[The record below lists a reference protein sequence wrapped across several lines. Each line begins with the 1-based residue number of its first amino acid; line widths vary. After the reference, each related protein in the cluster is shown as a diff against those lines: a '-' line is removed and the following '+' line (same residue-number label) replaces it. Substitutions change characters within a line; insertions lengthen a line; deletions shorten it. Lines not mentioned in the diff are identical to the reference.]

1 MTNTALPAAL
11 VGDALPVPCADGTD
25 RPYLPF
31 DAASATGALPQV
43 LDAVEAFLPWYS
55 SADHGAGY
63 KTQASILAYQS
74 ARLAVLAFA
83 GRGPDSGDVAVICQ
97 NATGAIHHL
106 ACQLKLDSGDVVV
119 TTVAEHHANL
129 LPWSRAATCRYVEC
143 GQDGTFEPGDV
154 AAALD
159 QRPVP
164 RLLAITG
171 ACHVTGWLPPLGEII
186 AAAHH
191 RGVPVLVDAAQL
203 APHRP
208 LPAEADF
215 LAWSGHKM
223 YAPFGAGVLVGPRQV
238 LAAGDLF
245 GAGEGALPVPGL
257 DDLAWMAPPEREEPG
272 SPNVIGAVAL
282 GAAIGALEGIGWPA
296 VISHDRRIARS
307 LRRGLAAIPGV
318 RLRGPGTDAETLPV
332 AAFTVDGIPSALIA
346 ARLAAEDAIEVRH
359 GCLHARPYLTRLLGP
374 GPAGARASRGRVRT
388 GGRSSL
394 PGAIRASAGINTSEG
409 DVARLLRAVERL
421 VSGEAPVRY
430 RRDPSTGDFYPARP
444 APEPE
449 PVST

>member
-1 MTNTALPAAL
+1 
-11 VGDALPVPCADGTD
+11 
-25 RPYLPF
+25 
-31 DAASATGALPQV
+31 
-43 LDAVEAFLPWYS
+43 
-55 SADHGAGY
+55 
-63 KTQASILAYQS
+63 
-74 ARLAVLAFA
+74 
-83 GRGPDSGDVAVICQ
+83 
-97 NATGAIHHL
+97 
-106 ACQLKLDSGDVVV
+106 
-119 TTVAEHHANL
+119 
-129 LPWSRAATCRYVEC
+129 
-143 GQDGTFEPGDV
+143 
-154 AAALD
+154 
-159 QRPVP
+159 
-164 RLLAITG
+164 
-171 ACHVTGWLPPLGEII
+171 
-186 AAAHH
+186 
-191 RGVPVLVDAAQL
+191 
-203 APHRP
+203 
-208 LPAEADF
+208 
-215 LAWSGHKM
+215 M

-238 LAAGDLF
+238 LAAGDPF
-245 GAGEGALPVPGL
+245 GAGGGVVPVRGL
-257 DDLAWMAPPEREEPG
+257 DEVARMASQEREEPG

-318 RLRGPGTDAETLPV
+318 RLRGPGTDTETLPV

-359 GCLHARPYLTRLLGP
+359 GCLHARPYLTRLLGL
-374 GPAGARASRGRVRT
+374 GPAEARASGTHART

>member
-1 MTNTALPAAL
+1 M
-11 VGDALPVPCADGTD
+11 
-25 RPYLPF
+25 
-31 DAASATGALPQV
+31 
-43 LDAVEAFLPWYS
+43 
-55 SADHGAGY
+55 
-63 KTQASILAYQS
+63 
-74 ARLAVLAFA
+74 
-83 GRGPDSGDVAVICQ
+83 
-97 NATGAIHHL
+97 
-106 ACQLKLDSGDVVV
+106 
-119 TTVAEHHANL
+119 
-129 LPWSRAATCRYVEC
+129 
-143 GQDGTFEPGDV
+143 
-154 AAALD
+154 
-159 QRPVP
+159 
-164 RLLAITG
+164 
-171 ACHVTGWLPPLGEII
+171 
-186 AAAHH
+186 
-191 RGVPVLVDAAQL
+191 VDAAQL

-215 LAWSGHKM
+215 LAWSGDKM

-296 VISHDRRIARS
+296 VISQDRRIARS

-444 APEPE
+444 APEP
-449 PVST
+449 VST